1 MRIGVNA
8 LFQAHGGSLAN
19 LTQLLTEWNRTG
31 ALGDDD
37 LVIFASSGSARR
49 LRDVIPPRCELIIV
63 EAADRGNLRRV
74 LAEQVNLPWLLAK
87 QRIDVLFCPANT
99 IPLITSVPCVTT
111 FQNAAPF
118 CDIRD
123 AGIGLRVRWRVLGFF
138 MLLSAKRSRRVIFLS
153 RYFLDLFVDRFGFD
167 AHRGIVI
174 YRTGPGPRTG
184 ATPDARRHEVLS
196 VAHLYPYKNL
206 LELIDGFISARR
218 ARCNDWTL
226 ILAGG
231 EYVGDYGDRIR
242 ARLAEVEAD
251 ETEVR
256 LLGDVAA
263 SEVSALLARCEIF
276 AFSSVCENCP
286 TALVEAL
293 RMGVAIAC
301 SSVGV
306 MPEIAGGAAAYFDPY
321 APADIAR
328 VLGGLMDDPK
338 YRDNLRYAAASRGK
352 TFPSPTDAAITT
364 LATIRASA
372 G

>member
-19 LTQLLTEWNRTG
+19 LTELLTEWNRTG
-31 ALGDDD
+31 ALGDDQ
-37 LVIFASSGSARR
+37 LVIFASSGSAQR
-49 LRDVIPPRCELIIV
+49 LRDVIPARCELIIV
-63 EAADRGNLRRV
+63 EAADRGSLRRV

-87 QRIDVLFCPANT
+87 QHIDVLFCPANT
-99 IPLITSVPCVTT
+99 IPLATSVPCVTT

-123 AGIGLRVRWRVLGFF
+123 AGIGLLRVRWRVLGFF

-153 RYFLDLFVDRFGFD
+153 RYFLDLFVDRFEFD

-174 YRTGPGPRTG
+174 YRTGPGIQTG

-218 ARCNDWTL
+218 ARSNDWTL
-226 ILAGG
+226 ILAGA
-231 EYVGDYGDRIR
+231 EYVGDYGAKVR
-242 ARLAEVEAD
+242 ARLAQLEVDEA
-251 ETEVR
+251 EVR

-276 AFSSVCENCP
+276 AFSSVCEIVRRHSSKRC
-286 TALVEAL
+286 EWAL
-293 RMGVAIAC
+293 RSHALRWASC
-301 SSVGV
+301 
-306 MPEIAGGAAAYFDPY
+306 
-321 APADIAR
+321 
-328 VLGGLMDDPK
+328 PK
-338 YRDNLRYAAASRGK
+338 SQATPPRILIHMHRQ
-352 TFPSPTDAAITT
+352 T
-364 LATIRASA
+364 LLVYS
-372 G
+372 GD